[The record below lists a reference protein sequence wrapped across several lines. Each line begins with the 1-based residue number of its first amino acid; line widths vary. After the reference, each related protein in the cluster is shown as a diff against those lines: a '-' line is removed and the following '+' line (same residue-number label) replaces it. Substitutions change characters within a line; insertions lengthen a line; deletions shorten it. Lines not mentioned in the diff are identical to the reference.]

1 MVNLQ
6 QPIPIKAMFTR
17 VRGIPSFRPR
27 YILSAMYKG
36 PIALWRA
43 MATQK
48 QPQQM

>member
-1 MVNLQ
+1 MANSQ
-6 QPIPIKAMFTR
+6 QPIPVNALFAR

-27 YILSAMYKG
+27 YILSAMYEG
-36 PIALWRA
+36 PIALRRA